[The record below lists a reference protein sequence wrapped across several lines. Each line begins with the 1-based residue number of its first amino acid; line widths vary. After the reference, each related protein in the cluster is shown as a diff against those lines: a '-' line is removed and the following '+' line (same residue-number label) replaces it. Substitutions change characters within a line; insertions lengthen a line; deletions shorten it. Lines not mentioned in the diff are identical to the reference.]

1 MFRCKKCK
9 GESSSTGSLNS
20 TQVHVGED
28 KFEIVPT
35 FQCLGDIIGETSGC
49 ADAISA
55 LITATWE
62 GFRQLLPII
71 TNHGIS
77 LRNRGNIFSSCIR
90 KSLLY
95 GCEKWP
101 ASSKTK
107 CRLTS
112 ADNGMVCWICGVQ
125 LEQSIRTQEFH
136 KKLSIIS
143 VPKEIRWCR
152 HRYFGHL
159 QRTDT
164 NFITKD
170 LKDINIRKEPTHE
183 QVEWQR
189 GIMPIKIQ

>member
-35 FQCLGDIIGETSGC
+35 FQCLVDVIGETSGC

-77 LRNRGNIFSSCIR
+77 LRNRVTSSAPVLERACCMVA
-90 KSLLY
+90 K
-95 GCEKWP
+95 
-101 ASSKTK
+101 
-107 CRLTS
+107 
-112 ADNGMVCWICGVQ
+112 NGQ
-125 LEQSIRTQEFH
+125 
-136 KKLSIIS
+136 
-143 VPKEIRWCR
+143 
-152 HRYFGHL
+152 HL
-159 QRTDT
+159 AKQ
-164 NFITKD
+164 N
-170 LKDINIRKEPTHE
+170 
-183 QVEWQR
+183 VV
-189 GIMPIKIQ
+189 

>member
-1 MFRCKKCK
+1 MGRLSATIANHYQSWYFAK
-9 GESSSTGSLNS
+9 ES
-20 TQVHVGED
+20 
-28 KFEIVPT
+28 
-35 FQCLGDIIGETSGC
+35 
-49 ADAISA
+49 
-55 LITATWE
+55 
-62 GFRQLLPII
+62 
-71 TNHGIS
+71 
-77 LRNRGNIFSSCIR
+77 GNIFSSCIR

-189 GIMPIKIQ
+189 GIMPIKIQWQRVRPIRGGQAL